1 MPCKAATLLSA
12 IFALLLFLIP
22 GSAAFAD
29 EGVAGAYGSNSL
41 DQTTTSL
48 KFIQG
53 MGINANFGQ
62 IMLFSA
68 AHMQTYRNIV
78 CVLGPT
84 DAQHLVEQ
92 ELFPVIAKY
101 QPQWDKN
108 LATAWNQLLSEEEM
122 RSLLE
127 LKRQSPYASKYQAAG
142 IQAGQAMKAS
152 SEDLLKGA
160 LGEAMISAWN
170 KVSAEYSKNPATTCK
185 SESRA
190 MK

>member
-1 MPCKAATLLSA
+1 MPYKTATCLSI
-12 IFALLLFLIP
+12 IFALLLFLNSGIAA
-22 GSAAFAD
+22 SAAD
-29 EGVAGAYGSNSL
+29 GSTGALVSTNS
-41 DQTTTSL
+41 DQTATSL

-62 IMLFSA
+62 MLRFSA

-78 CVLGPT
+78 CVLGSSG
-84 DAQHLVEQ
+84 AQQLVDQ
-92 ELFPVIAKY
+92 ELRPVIAKY

-108 LATAWNQLLSEEEM
+108 LAAAWNPLLSQEEM
-122 RSLLE
+122 NSLLE

-142 IQAGQAMKAS
+142 AQAGKVMMFS

-170 KVSAEYSKNPATTCK
+170 KVSAEYSGNPATTCK
-185 SESRA
+185 S
-190 MK
+190 